1 MMRTEE
7 GGAAMKLRCL
17 LRGHTWG
24 PIEGMAHYPV
34 HTCKHCGK
42 TKKLSSAPDPDHGGI
57 PPGGQ
62 MPGPGG

>member
-1 MMRTEE
+1 
-7 GGAAMKLRCL
+7 MKLRCL

-24 PIEGMAHYPV
+24 PIEGEAQYPV
-34 HTCKHCGK
+34 HTCAHCGK
-42 TKKLSSAPDPDHGGI
+42 TKPLAVGGSNIADHGGI